1 MLETNET
8 ALLLACART
17 RIEDLDAERIRSLCG
32 QQRNWP
38 AFLNSASANRMG
50 PMLFRNLRECAAD
63 AVVPPDVLARLK
75 MSYGMQ
81 VSRND
86 RLEEATR
93 AVLGGFEKAGIEAL
107 LLRGALVGEVV
118 YGDPV
123 LRPYTDLDVLI
134 RKEDLPRAKEQLKA
148 LGYGPLAHAL
158 EDRYYE
164 RHHLHLEY
172 RHANGASV
180 EIHWA
185 LDHPYSL
192 FNIPCGDLLGAAR
205 PGAIAGG
212 PARILAPEHLLLT
225 LCIHFV
231 KHACGLPA
239 LLAAPGLSETLA
251 RNGWLMHLCDVA
263 ETLRRFESALNWT
276 ELTRVTAA
284 WNIGRAVDPSLR
296 AAVLLLDAPVPEEV
310 LRDAPQLRPNWI
322 ERRQGRIAAAAAS
335 PSTHVGAAGFRPG
348 LFVRP
353 VRMFEALSFVWP
365 EAGFLAGRY
374 GAKGPVGTGLCRVG
388 HSVRAVGSLVR
399 NAVDYLY
406 FAARR
411 SAS

>member
-1 MLETNET
+1 MQETNET

-32 QQRNWP
+32 QQRDWP
-38 AFLNSASANRMG
+38 ALLRSALANRMG
-50 PMLFRNLRECAAD
+50 PMLYRNLRECAAD

-75 MSYGMQ
+75 TAYGLQ

-93 AVLGGFEKAGIEAL
+93 AVLAAFENAGIEAL

-134 RKEDLPRAKEQLKA
+134 RKNDLPRAKEQLKT
-148 LGYGPLAHAL
+148 LGYGPLPHAL
-158 EDRYYE
+158 DDRYYE

-172 RHANGASV
+172 RHASGASV

-205 PGAIAGG
+205 PGTIAGG

-239 LLAAPGLSETLA
+239 LLEGPGSAQILIG
-251 RNGWLMHLCDVA
+251 NGWLMHLCDVA
-263 ETLRRFESALNWT
+263 ETLRRFESALDWSAIART
-276 ELTRVTAA
+276 TAA
-284 WNIGRAVDPSLR
+284 WNLGRAVDPSLR
-296 AAVLLLDAPVPEEV
+296 AAVLLLDAPVPAEV
-310 LRDAPQLRPNWI
+310 FRDIPSLRPTWI

-335 PSTHVGAAGFRPG
+335 PSTPVGAAGFRQG

-353 VRMFEALSFVWP
+353 VRMIEAFSFVWP
-365 EAGFLAGRY
+365 EARFLAGRY
-374 GAKGPVGTGLCRVG
+374 GAKGAVGTGLCRLG
-388 HSVRAVGSLVR
+388 HSVRAVGSLAR

-411 SAS
+411 GAS